1 MTINSTLSKKLVHGS
16 YNPMNEYEKMW
27 TNTSSKNTY

>member
-16 YNPMNEYEKMW
+16 YNPVNEYEK
-27 TNTSSKNTY
+27 NVDKY